1 MKSEVT
7 KRFVAVHDQLV
18 DGGHVR
24 STRQFALALDYLPQS
39 MGEVLRGRREINVET
54 LRKVVDKYNVNPD
67 FLLKGEKPMFQGE
80 ELAPKGFKILPIT
93 IDDRQDPV
101 ILHVPQQAFEIYSG
115 ETVDE
120 KFIKSL
126 PYYSLPEMKYKT
138 GIFRS
143 FEVPDNAMAPYLIA
157 GETVICSYM
166 DPVYWTGNVRES
178 DVYVVVSHDD
188 VLIGHIDVHLNDPNR
203 RSITVVPD
211 DPDYM
216 ATEVSEKNL
225 REIWQVQSKL
235 GPFMPTRNLMSE
247 RRPPSK
253 LKLQKELDAAKE
265 KIQELEEEV
274 FELKKPPAPKKRG
287 PKPKKKP
294 ADQAKKK

>member
-7 KRFVAVHDQLV
+7 KRFVECHDQLV
-18 DGGHVR
+18 DNGHVR

-54 LRKVVDKYNVNPD
+54 LRRLVDKFNVNPD
-67 FLLKGEKPMFQGE
+67 FLIKGEKPMFQGD

-101 ILHVPQQAFEIYSG
+101 ILHVPYQAFELYAG

-120 KFIKSL
+120 RFVKTL

-143 FEVPDNAMAPYLIA
+143 FEVPDNSMAPYLIA

-166 DPVYWTGNVRES
+166 DPVYWSGSTRDS
-178 DVYVVVSHDD
+178 DVYVVVSHSD
-188 VLIGHIDVHLNDPNR
+188 VHFGHLDVHLNEKDR
-203 RSITVVPD
+203 RSVEVVPD
-211 DPDYM
+211 DPDYV
-216 ATEVSEKNL
+216 ATEVKEKHL
-225 REIWQVQSKL
+225 REIWQVQAKL
-235 GPFMPTRNLMSE
+235 GPFMPARNLMTE

-253 LKLQKELDAAKE
+253 LKLQKELDSAKS
-265 KIQELEEEV
+265 KIEALEEEI

-294 ADQAKKK
+294 LDGKKK